1 MIGVPLGRVVRKK
14 SKGVVICCDPLSWFE
29 RGDLISQPSAFV
41 LGLPALGK
49 STLIR
54 RIILGL
60 DYQGVKTMVL
70 GDLKG
75 EYVDEIR
82 ALGGQVIPVGRGR
95 GYINILDMEDAL
107 KAVDQL
113 RAAGKDDLADRLLA
127 EAKNRRQASLEIL
140 LTIHRSASVSSRE
153 STIISA
159 ALAELDSRIKR
170 GVPVLS
176 WLLQILQNP
185 TAKLHEVALSR
196 GDMARYQEI
205 TESLES
211 DLTALSQG
219 HGLGEIFSQPT
230 SVRMKR
236 GEHVVFDVSS
246 IGDSDSKMQAAALML
261 CWEIGFEQIA
271 IGNALADAGLEAQQ
285 TINVVMDELWRA
297 LRAGP
302 GLVNR
307 ADNTTRLNRDKGIS
321 IIFAS
326 HTMDDLKALPTE
338 DDRKKAAGMVERCGI
353 VIAFGLPASE
363 MPRLSSAVR
372 LSDAEIKILQSW
384 TTPLSWSTKK
394 RKRRPPPGRGKCL
407 IKVGDRR
414 GIAIHIDLTD
424 VELPF
429 SQTSKRF
436 AA

>member
-1 MIGVPLGRVVRKK
+1 
-14 SKGVVICCDPLSWFE
+14 
-29 RGDLISQPSAFV
+29 
-41 LGLPALGK
+41 
-49 STLIR
+49 
-54 RIILGL
+54 
-60 DYQGVKTMVL
+60 
-70 GDLKG
+70 
-75 EYVDEIR
+75 
-82 ALGGQVIPVGRGR
+82 
-95 GYINILDMEDAL
+95 
-107 KAVDQL
+107 
-113 RAAGKDDLADRLLA
+113 
-127 EAKNRRQASLEIL
+127 
-140 LTIHRSASVSSRE
+140 
-153 STIISA
+153 
-159 ALAELDSRIKR
+159 
-170 GVPVLS
+170 
-176 WLLQILQNP
+176 
-185 TAKLHEVALSR
+185 
-196 GDMARYQEI
+196 
-205 TESLES
+205 
-211 DLTALSQG
+211 
-219 HGLGEIFSQPT
+219 
-230 SVRMKR
+230 MKR